1 MWEEKNLKKHKI
13 LNGRY
18 LKLKE
23 IGVGSFNCVYLAEDL
38 LPEAK
43 QRLL

>member
-1 MWEEKNLKKHKI
+1 MFAEKKLKQHKI

-18 LKLKE
+18 LKIKE

-38 LPEAK
+38 LTEAK
-43 QRLL
+43 